1 MKIGFF
7 GGCFNPPTN
16 AHINLAIKALKECKL
31 DKVIFVP
38 IGDFYNKKDL
48 ALGIHRYNM
57 LKIACRGLAN
67 IEVSDL
73 EINIKE
79 SLCATDAFRLIE
91 QNYPKTDIYFIMG
104 ADNFID
110 IANWKNS
117 DELIKKYKYIVLDRE
132 NIEIEKYANKNL
144 KMNKDNFF
152 IIRNEGY
159 RSCSSSEFRKN
170 FKEEKKYD
178 KEIIADE
185 VLDYIIENNLFLI

>member
-38 IGDFYNKKDL
+38 VGDFYKKKDL
-48 ALGIHRYNM
+48 VSGTHRYNM
-57 LKIACRGLAN
+57 LKIACTGLKN

-73 EINIKE
+73 EINIKQN
-79 SLCATDAFRLIE
+79 LCATDAFELIAR
-91 QNYPKTDIYFIMG
+91 NYPNTDIFFIMG

-110 IANWKNS
+110 MANWKNP
-117 DELIKKYKYIVLDRE
+117 DELVKKYKYIVLDRGS
-132 NIEIEKYANKNL
+132 IEIERYAEKDL
-144 KMNKDNFF
+144 KMNNDNLF
-152 IIRNEGY
+152 IIENEGY
-159 RSCSSSEFRKN
+159 RSCSSSKFRKN
-170 FKEEKKYD
+170 FREEKKYD
-178 KEIIADE
+178 KEIISDE